1 MKFFRIDQDALEP
14 LPGGVHAAYQSVEF
28 EDRLQVMVV
37 DLERKGDTGKRRLDD
52 DVLLIVIHGSGQ
64 VRSGVSVAEV
74 RAGDVILIEAGE
86 EHTIW
91 TSDDSMRIILQSLE

>member
-1 MKFFRIDQDALEP
+1 MKFFRIDEDALEP
-14 LPGGVHAAYQSVEF
+14 LPDGVRASYLSAEF

-37 DLERKGDTGKRRLDD
+37 DLDRKGDTGKRRLDN
-52 DVLLIVIHGSGQ
+52 DVLLIVIHGAGQ

-91 TSDDSMRIILQSLE
+91 TSDDSMRIVLQSLE